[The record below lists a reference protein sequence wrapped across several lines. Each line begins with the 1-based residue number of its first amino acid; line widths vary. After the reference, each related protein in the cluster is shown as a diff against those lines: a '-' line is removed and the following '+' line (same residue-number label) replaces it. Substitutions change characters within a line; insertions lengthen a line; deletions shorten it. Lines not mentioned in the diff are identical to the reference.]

1 MVWLN
6 KEAASESEGLK
17 SLSPMNTPL
26 TASSPTDCNDQ
37 PLLFQALSARQVVAD
52 FSGGTLSTD
61 GGALLLRQADH
72 RLGLSRALAEC
83 FDDQRDPR
91 FVDHQL
97 PELLGQRIKG
107 LALGYEDVN
116 DHDTVRHDPLL
127 AVACDKR
134 DPLGQDR
141 CFADH
146 RGVALAA
153 PATLNRL
160 ELSNNKRTRCHKLP
174 HDPRKIEACLLKLGT
189 RCLPKHAREIVV
201 DLDAMGHLLHG
212 TQEGRHFNAY
222 YGDYCYLPL
231 YAFVGDMPLW
241 AQLRTSDADAASGVV
256 PALGKIIAA
265 IRKRCKRARIILR
278 ADSGF
283 CREEIMAWCEGQPR
297 VVYYCL
303 GLAKNSVLIEK
314 LAPALAAARA
324 RRCLSGAPSARTF
337 TEFDYQTQKT
347 WSRARR
353 VIGKAEVM
361 AAGDNPRFL
370 VTNLPARGFKG
381 DKDRARFTPQ
391 RVYEEFYCARG
402 EMENVLKQQT
412 LDLAADR
419 MSTHHLASNQLRLW
433 LATFAYLLLER
444 VRAWGLAG
452 TELASATVG
461 TVRLKLLKVAAQVT
475 VSVRRVYVRL
485 SSAYP
490 LQALFRLCHRRLMAL
505 APASG

>member
-1 MVWLN
+1 M
-6 KEAASESEGLK
+6 K
-17 SLSPMNTPL
+17 MHH
-26 TASSPTDCNDQ
+26 TASSTTDCKDQ
-37 PLLFQALSARQVVAD
+37 PLLFQDLGPRRVVAD
-52 FSGGTLSTD
+52 FSGGTLSSD
-61 GGALLLRQADH
+61 GGALLLREVNH
-72 RLGLSRALAEC
+72 RLGVARELGQC
-83 FDDQRDPR
+83 FNDQRDQR
-91 FVDHQL
+91 FVDHPL
-97 PELLGQRIKG
+97 EGLLTQRLEG
-107 LALGYEDVN
+107 LALGYEDLN
-116 DHDTVRHDPLL
+116 DHEQLRCDPLL
-127 AVACDKR
+127 AVACDKV

-141 CFADH
+141 LFADN
-146 RGVALAA
+146 RGAALAA

-160 ELSNNKRTRCHKLP
+160 ELSNNKHTRCHKLP
-174 HDPRKIEACLLKLGT
+174 HDPRKVEACLLKLGV

-212 TQEGRHFNAY
+212 TQEGRHFSAY

-231 YAFVGDMPLW
+231 YAFVGEVPLW
-241 AQLRTSDADAASGVV
+241 AQLRTSDADGAAGVV
-256 PALGKIIAA
+256 PALEQIVPA

-278 ADSGF
+278 GDSGF
-283 CREEIMAWCEGQPR
+283 CREEIMAWCEGQRR

-303 GLAKNSVLIEK
+303 GLAKHSGLIEQ
-314 LAPALAAARA
+314 LQPALAEARA
-324 RRCLSGAPSARTF
+324 RRCLSGGESVRVF
-337 TEFDYQTQKT
+337 TEFEYQTRKS
-347 WSRARR
+347 WSRPRR

-381 DKDRARFTPQ
+381 DADRARFTPQ
-391 RVYEEFYCARG
+391 RLYEQFYCARG

-419 MSTHHLASNQLRLW
+419 LSTHHLASNQLRLW

-461 TVRLKLLKVAAQVT
+461 TVRLKLLKVAAQVF

-490 LQALFRLCHRRLMAL
+490 WQDLFRLCHRRLMGLAL
-505 APASG
+505 PSG